1 MTGATFAQRQRAH
14 QHPRRRQPGF
24 TLLEVILALTI
35 CAIALIALFGTIAGS
50 SQLSFRAQ
58 QALRESGALWDVVT
72 STLLVDPAGELLV
85 PTEDSDYRMNLAA
98 DELEVPDRKTDT
110 TTETL
115 YQYEIE
121 DQDGDVVLRG
131 TYWVTLEVAE

>member
-1 MTGATFAQRQRAH
+1 MSSATLPQRQH
-14 QHPRRRQPGF
+14 QRQSGF

-50 SQLSFRAQ
+50 NQLSFRAQ

-72 STLLVDPAGELLV
+72 ATLLVDPAGDLLV
-85 PTEDSDYRMNLAA
+85 PAEDSDYRVNLAA
-98 DELEVPDRKTDT
+98 DEIEIPERKTDT

-121 DQDGDVVLRG
+121 DPDGDVVLRG